1 VSVTSY
7 DVALLYMKQ
16 ADYNLEDAITAYKDD
31 EQWEREHPIEANIR
45 GKGKMRHDVG
55 KRRFTGQRS

>member
-1 VSVTSY
+1 
-7 DVALLYMKQ
+7 MKQ

-31 EQWEREHPIEANIR
+31 EQWEKEHPIETNVR
-45 GKGKMRHDVG
+45 GKGKMKHDIG